1 MMFCEIIMT
10 ADGSHT
16 LYVPDL
22 KEHYHSTFGAIQE
35 SEHVYIKEGLLI
47 AKSIFSE
54 INILEVGFGTGLNAL
69 LTLMK
74 LPEIEYPVHYHAIE
88 AFPLSEDI
96 TAKLNYPDI
105 LKNLNVKEVF
115 TQLHKTP
122 WNNTTQFCDQFSI
135 TKSNLKLED
144 ILLETDHFHLVY
156 FDAFAPDIQPEMWK
170 QEVFNKIVKSMKR
183 KGILVTYSA
192 KGSVRRCMQ
201 SAGLKVERI
210 PGPPGK
216 REMLRGRKIA

>member
-74 LPEIEYPVHYHAIE
+74 LPEIEYPVNYHAIE

>member
-1 MMFCEIIMT
+1 MFCEIIIT

-35 SEHVYIKEGLLI
+35 SEHIYIKEGLLI
-47 AKSIFSE
+47 AKEIFPE

-74 LPEIEYPVHYHAIE
+74 LQEMENVVNYHAIE

-96 TAKLNYPDI
+96 TDMLNYPDV
-105 LKNLNVKEVF
+105 LKNLKVKEVF
-115 TQLHKTP
+115 VQLHKTP
-122 WNNTTQFCDQFSI
+122 WNITSPFSDKFSI
-135 TKSNLKLED
+135 TKSHSKLED
-144 ILLETDHFHLVY
+144 ILLKADHYHLVY

-170 QEVFNKIVKSMKR
+170 QEIFDKIVKSMKHR
-183 KGILVTYSA
+183 GFMVTYSA

-216 REMLRGRKIA
+216 REMLRARKIA